1 MKREVTLALAFTFVC
16 LSLPSFALSQQRRL
30 PSNQHWVGTWAS
42 SPQLGGAKDAPPA
55 PGFTDSTLR
64 QVVHASLGGNRLR
77 VRFSNA
83 FGSSPLTIAST
94 HIALS
99 AGGSAIQP
107 KTDKALQFHGQA
119 SVTIPAGALMYSDP
133 VDFNLPPL
141 CDPAVTIRI
150 SGAPDSVSTHPGSRE
165 ISYLL
170 AGDHVSDEQM
180 TGAVQVEHWYFL
192 NGVDVVASGPAA
204 AIVALG
210 DSITDG
216 HGVKT
221 NENGRWP
228 DNLARRL
235 QLDKGMKNIAV
246 LNEGIGGNRL
256 LHDGLGPNALARFDR
271 DVLAQA
277 GVRWL
282 VILEGINDLGVRPR
296 AHDRGEIPPTAQ
308 DLIAA
313 FEQMIFRA
321 HEHHIR
327 VYGATILPCGNSFYF
342 TAELE
347 TDRQAINQWI
357 RTGGEFDGVIDF
369 DAAMRDPAD
378 PSRLLP
384 GVDSGDHLHPSG
396 DGYKKMADAVDLKLF
411 HEKRR

>member
-1 MKREVTLALAFTFVC
+1 LKREVILALVLAFVC
-16 LSLPSFALSQQRRL
+16 LASPSFALSQQHRAPADQR
-30 PSNQHWVGTWAS
+30 WVGTWAS
-42 SPQLGGAKDAPPA
+42 SPQLGAAKDAPPA
-55 PGFTDSTLR
+55 PGLTDSTLR
-64 QVVHASLGGNRLR
+64 QVVHVSLGGNRLR

-83 FGSSPLTIAST
+83 FGSSPLTITST
-94 HIALS
+94 RIALS
-99 AGGSAIQP
+99 AGGSAVQP
-107 KTDKALQFHGQA
+107 KTDKALQFHGQT
-119 SVTIPAGALMYSDP
+119 SVTIPPGALMYSDP
-133 VDFNLPPL
+133 LDFDLPPL
-141 CDPAVTIRI
+141 SDVAVTMRL
-150 SGAPDSVSTHPGSRE
+150 SAAPGGITTHPGSRE

-170 AGDHVSDEQM
+170 AGDHVSDEQL
-180 TGAVQVEHWYFL
+180 TGAVQVERWYFL
-192 NGVDVVASGPAA
+192 NGVDVVASSSAA

-228 DNLARRL
+228 DDLARRL
-235 QLDKGMKNIAV
+235 QLDKGMKDIAV

-296 AHDRGEIPPTAQ
+296 AHERGEIAPSAQ

-321 HEHHIR
+321 HEHHIL
-327 VYGATILPCGNSFYF
+327 VYGATVLPCGDSFYF
-342 TAELE
+342 TPELE

-357 RTGGEFDGVIDF
+357 RSSGEFDGVIDF

-384 GVDSGDHLHPSG
+384 GADSGDHLHPSSE
-396 DGYKKMADAVDLKLF
+396 GYKKMADVIDLKLF
-411 HEKRR
+411 RVH

>member
-1 MKREVTLALAFTFVC
+1 MKREVTLALVFTLVC
-16 LSLPSFALSQQRRL
+16 LASPLFALSQQRRS
-30 PSNQHWVGTWAS
+30 PADQHWVGTWAS

-55 PGFTDSTLR
+55 PGFADSTLR
-64 QVVHASLGGNRLR
+64 QVIHVSLGGKRLR

-83 FGSSPLTIAST
+83 FGSSPFTIAST
-94 HIALS
+94 HVALS
-99 AGGSAIQP
+99 AGGSAVQP
-107 KTDKALQFHGQA
+107 KTDKALQFHGQP

-133 VDFNLPPL
+133 VDFDLPPL
-141 CDPAVTIRI
+141 SDLAVTIRI
-150 SGAPDSVSTHPGSRE
+150 SGAPDGISTHPGSRE
-165 ISYLL
+165 ISYLS

-180 TGAVQVEHWYFL
+180 TGAVQVERWYFL
-192 NGVDVVASGPAA
+192 NGVDVLASNSAA

-216 HGVKT
+216 HGVRT

-228 DNLARRL
+228 DDLARRL
-235 QLDKGMKNIAV
+235 ALKKDTAAVGV

-282 VILEGINDLGVRPR
+282 TILESINDLGVRPR
-296 AHDRGEIPPTAQ
+296 ARERGEAPPSAQ

-321 HEHHIR
+321 HEHRIR

-342 TAELE
+342 TPELE
-347 TDRQAINQWI
+347 ADRQAINQWI
-357 RTGGEFDGVIDF
+357 RNSGEFDGVIDF

-384 GVDSGDHLHPSG
+384 GVDSGDHLHPSS
-396 DGYKKMADAVDLKLF
+396 DGYKKMADAIDLKLF
-411 HEKRR
+411 HAH